1 MNSEDRKFYIDISEK
16 LGRLQEGVAN
26 IWNLTEKQE
35 QHLEKLNDS
44 VAQNTKRSISSKIAV
59 AYIKWVIGGVSL
71 IIIGVVLKIMGVY

>member
-35 QHLEKLNDS
+35 QHLERLNNN
-44 VAQNTKRSISSKIAV
+44 VAKNSERGCTNQTAIK
-59 AYIKWVIGGVSL
+59 YIKWVIGGIAL
-71 IIIGVVLKIMGVY
+71 ITIGGVLKLVGVY